1 MPIFKKGK
9 SLMKMTE
16 RIFEKLLLICAGIAV
31 LGVVLIAL
39 FIFAEGWPI
48 IYETGVINFLFGK
61 VWAPTQGLYGIFPMI
76 LGSFYVTLGALI
88 IGVPIGLGC
97 AVYLSEIASLKIS
110 RVIKPGIELLAGIP
124 SVIYGLYGMTVI
136 VPFIRKV
143 FNNQG
148 FSILAGS
155 IILAIMILPTVINIS
170 KDSIEAVPKEYK
182 EGSLALGS
190 SHWQAIIKV
199 ILPSARSGIISS
211 VVLGMG
217 RAIGETMAVIMITGN
232 STAIPKSILSTART
246 LTGNIGIEMGYA
258 SGEHQKA
265 LFATGIVLFVFIM
278 GLNLLANLI
287 PKKVG
292 E

>member
-1 MPIFKKGK
+1 MIF
-9 SLMKMTE
+9 
-16 RIFEKLLLICAGIAV
+16 REKIVEKILLFCAGIAV
-31 LGVVLIAL
+31 LGVAIIGI
-39 FIFAEGWPI
+39 FIFREGWPVISNTGI
-48 IYETGVINFLFGK
+48 IGFVLGK
-61 VWAPTQGLYGIFPMI
+61 DWAPTQGIYGIFPMI
-76 LGSFYVTLGALI
+76 LGSIYVTLGALM
-88 IGVPIGLGC
+88 IGVPIGIGC
-97 AVYLSEIASLKIS
+97 AVYLAEIASQRLSTI
-110 RVIKPGIELLAGIP
+110 IKPGIELLAGIP

-136 VPFIRKV
+136 VPIIRDL

-148 FSILAGS
+148 FSVLAGS
-155 IILAIMILPTVINIS
+155 IVLGIMILPTIINIS

-199 ILPSARSGIISS
+199 VLPAARSGIISS
-211 VVLGMG
+211 IILGMG

-232 STAIPKSILSTART
+232 STLIPESILSPVRT

-278 GLNLLANLI
+278 VLNLLAKLI
-287 PKKVG
+287 PNKVG